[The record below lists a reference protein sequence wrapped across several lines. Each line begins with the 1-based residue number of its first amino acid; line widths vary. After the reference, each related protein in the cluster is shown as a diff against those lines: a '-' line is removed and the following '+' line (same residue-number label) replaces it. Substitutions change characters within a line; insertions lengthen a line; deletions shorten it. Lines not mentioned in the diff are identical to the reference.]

1 MDRYAELKTFLQHHI
16 RSSVA
21 NLTEDQLA
29 RAVGVLLALRDS
41 EIDRATLRSLGIVV
55 FEDANAL
62 AKVDPLVVNPVV
74 KEMLSVEQ
82 RQRDTAHP
90 KKGKTAA

>member
-62 AKVDPLVVNPVV
+62 ANVQPAVISPVV
-74 KEMLSVEQ
+74 KEMQEVEQ
-82 RQRDTAHP
+82 RQRDIAHP
-90 KKGKTAA
+90 KKGKSAA